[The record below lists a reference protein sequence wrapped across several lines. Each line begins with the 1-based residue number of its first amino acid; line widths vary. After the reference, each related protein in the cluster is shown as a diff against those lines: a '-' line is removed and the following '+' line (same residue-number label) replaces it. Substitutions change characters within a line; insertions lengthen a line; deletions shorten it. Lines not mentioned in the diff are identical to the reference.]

1 MKLQDFPPLRPKV
14 ILGIA
19 AHPDDLDFGASGT
32 MAKFARGG
40 AEIHYLIITDGGK
53 GSKDKAMTPA
63 KLTALRQAEQ
73 RAALKELGGTDVQ
86 FLNGFCDG
94 ELEVTMALKKELVK
108 AIRIVKPDVVVTMDP
123 SMIYSAR
130 RGFINHPD
138 HRAAGQATLDAI
150 FPLARDHMSFPDLFE
165 AGHEPHI
172 TATALLIN
180 FDHANFAVDITDTF
194 EQKMAALK
202 AHDSQI
208 SDINEVR
215 KWVEDTCREN
225 GEQAGCELAEAFV
238 RIDIR

>member
-165 AGHEPHI
+165 AGHEPHHRNR
-172 TATALLIN
+172 ATHQ
-180 FDHANFAVDITDTF
+180 F
-194 EQKMAALK
+194 
-202 AHDSQI
+202 
-208 SDINEVR
+208 
-215 KWVEDTCREN
+215 
-225 GEQAGCELAEAFV
+225 
-238 RIDIR
+238 